1 MASLAEFYIEKEKR
15 ELITAIS
22 YAKYISEGQ
31 KETMIGVLED
41 NENQWWEATPAFL
54 KDSDSLRKCW

>member
-22 YAKYISEGQ
+22 YAKYISEDQ

-41 NENQWWEATPAFL
+41 NENQW

>member
-22 YAKYISEGQ
+22 YAKYISEDQ
-31 KETMIGVLED
+31 KEIMIGVLED
-41 NENQWWEATPAFL
+41 NENQWEV
-54 KDSDSLRKCW
+54 SDSL